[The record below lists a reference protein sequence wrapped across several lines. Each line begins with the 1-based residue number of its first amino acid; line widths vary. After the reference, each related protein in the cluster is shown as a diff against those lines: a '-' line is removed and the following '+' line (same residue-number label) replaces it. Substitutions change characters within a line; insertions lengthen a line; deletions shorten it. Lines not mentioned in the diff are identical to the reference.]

1 MDGLS
6 DHVTSAVPTDANG
19 SVIGP
24 EFRSGNDAAQRRA
37 NGMLQQATGRRAQW
51 DAAAHAEPKVALW
64 MNDNDV
70 SFANI
75 VINNSYVC
83 GGAGGQGCVNVLPHI
98 LESGRSVNVWYR
110 DLQRVL
116 QNTGLIH
123 GRAPRRSP

>member
-1 MDGLS
+1 MLHTYYVLAGATPVLVHNCLEDNISKAMDGLS

-37 NGMLQQATGRRAQW
+37 NGMLQRATGRRAQW

-83 GGAGGQGCVNVLPHI
+83 GGAGG
-98 LESGRSVNVWYR
+98 
-110 DLQRVL
+110 
-116 QNTGLIH
+116 
-123 GRAPRRSP
+123 